1 MREKKMLRM
10 KRFTLNQFVACL
22 GITAASAGS
31 ISFAKGLEDMPPP
44 VKGEQDTGEPTSPAP
59 APDGLTP
66 KPPEATAKVPA
77 EAQTAAP
84 VATEEEAQDE
94 SAKLEPMVEPG
105 RAERFLNENLVIGTS
120 INMVWPTRDGSGWKP
135 SGSGR
140 TGSSDLLFGVN
151 VPNSALGLRKNK
163 KFRLKG
169 TFRYSPVVVAGTQES
184 KPYRGVWEGYHAGL
198 EGHLKYPR
206 VKGMTV
212 VAGVE
217 AGLVFVYLDA
227 LDDFQTPTS
236 AEATGAILTAHAGGD
251 WEFAPNI
258 TLGPRVYLGFG
269 GFQNYQI
276 GAATNFA
283 F

>member
-1 MREKKMLRM
+1 MLRM
-10 KRFTLNQFVACL
+10 KRFTLNHFVACL
-22 GITAASAGS
+22 GLMAASAGS
-31 ISFAKGLEDMPPP
+31 TSFAKGLEDMPPP
-44 VKGEQDTGEPTSPAP
+44 VKGEQDAGEPTSA
-59 APDGLTP
+59 ARVPDGLTP
-66 KPPEATAKVPA
+66 KPPEAPAKAPA
-77 EAQTAAP
+77 ET
-84 VATEEEAQDE
+84 QDE
-94 SAKLEPMVEPG
+94 SAKLEPLVEPG

-120 INMVWPTRDGSGWKP
+120 INMVWPSRDGSGWKP

-140 TGSSDLLFGVN
+140 TGSSDLLLGMN

-163 KFRLKG
+163 KFNLKG
-169 TFRYSPVVVAGTQES
+169 TFRYSPVVVAGTQDS

-227 LDDFQTPTS
+227 LDEFQTPTS

>member
-10 KRFTLNQFVACL
+10 KRFTLTQLVAWL
-22 GITAASAGS
+22 GLVATSVGPVA
-31 ISFAKGLEDMPPP
+31 FAKGLEEIPPP
-44 VKGEQDTGEPTSPAP
+44 VKGEHEAEEATPAAPT
-59 APDGLTP
+59 PDGLTP
-66 KPPEATAKVPA
+66 KAPEASSEAPA
-77 EAQTAAP
+77 GAETAAP
-84 VATEEEAQDE
+84 APKEGQTKDE
-94 SAKLEPMVEPG
+94 SAKLEPVVEPG

-140 TGSSDLLFGVN
+140 TGSSDLLIGIN
-151 VPNSALGLRKNK
+151 VPNSALGLRKSK
-163 KFRLKG
+163 KFNLKG

-198 EGHLKYPR
+198 EGHLKYPQ
-206 VKGMTV
+206 VKGMTA

-236 AEATGAILTAHAGGD
+236 AEATGTILTAHAGGD
-251 WEFAPNI
+251 WEVAPNV
-258 TLGPRVYLGFG
+258 TLGPRVYMGFG